1 MFFGAKP
8 SGVRRHA
15 VYWRLCR
22 VDLPNSNPE
31 EMHDSLTNKLMR
43 LDDNTILYPGHNYA
57 AQPTSTI
64 GEQRRTNPY
73 CQPVPLQQFLRMM
86 GR

>member
-1 MFFGAKP
+1 
-8 SGVRRHA
+8 
-15 VYWRLCR
+15 
-22 VDLPNSNPE
+22 
-31 EMHDSLTNKLMR
+31 MHDSLTNKLMR
-43 LDDNTILYPGHNYA
+43 LDDKTILYPGHNYA

>member
-1 MFFGAKP
+1 LEQNRLVSGDTLFIGAC
-8 SGVRRHA
+8 GRE
-15 VYWRLCR
+15 
-22 VDLPNSNPE
+22 DLPNSNTE

-73 CQPVPLQQFLRMM
+73 CQPVPLQHFLRMM